1 MDRWNIIAKLNYLD
15 EDKEI
20 EIISKKIN
28 ANGDEKKLIKS
39 MVHMAN
45 FSRKGFEQKDVSIVM
60 SPRTVIMWA
69 ENFKILNDIQKSLS
83 LTFLNKCDES
93 EIDIY
98 KEYFQ
103 RAFGL
108 EI

>member
-1 MDRWNIIAKLNYLD
+1 MDRWNIIAKLNYL
-15 EDKEI
+15 EEEQEI
-20 EIISKKIN
+20 EIVSKKLIPILK
-28 ANGDEKKLIKS
+28 KKLIKS
-39 MVHMAN
+39 MVQMAN
-45 FSRKGFEQKDVSIVM
+45 LSRKGFEQKDVSIVM
-60 SPRTVIMWA
+60 SPRTIIMWA
-69 ENFKILNDIQKSLS
+69 ENYKILNDIKKSLS

-108 EI
+108 DI

>member
-1 MDRWNIIAKLNYLD
+1 MTVCL
-15 EDKEI
+15 EEQEV

-28 ANGDEKKLIKS
+28 ANNEERKIIKA
-39 MVHMAN
+39 MVQMAN
-45 FSRKGFEQKDVSIVM
+45 LSRKGFEQKDVSIIM

-69 ENFKILNDIQKSLS
+69 ENYKLLDNIQKSLS

-93 EIDIY
+93 ELDIY

-103 RAFGL
+103 RTFGL